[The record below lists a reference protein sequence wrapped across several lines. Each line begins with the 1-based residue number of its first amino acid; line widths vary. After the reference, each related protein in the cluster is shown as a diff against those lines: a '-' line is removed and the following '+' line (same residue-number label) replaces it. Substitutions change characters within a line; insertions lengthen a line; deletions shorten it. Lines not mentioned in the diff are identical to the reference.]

1 MSKSRIRG
9 SLSFS
14 AALAVAAG
22 VIVAPVSADE
32 SDDKALEDSKAAEQ
46 ATSDSLS
53 DIEVQLAQLA
63 AEHNDLGNKSADAQ
77 AAQIEAEAK
86 LQDALDEAVYA
97 NKAADDA
104 AEKVDEAKKDLGQI
118 STALYRDGAGMIPGA
133 EYLLGGNTFDEAT
146 QLSRAYDL
154 IGQDADKRVQEFE
167 ALQDVANSMRNEAEA
182 KTKKYQDAA
191 NKAKS
196 AADAAAK
203 EEQEAAKRLDEIS
216 VQRENLVTQ
225 LASQKGTTAQIER
238 DIQDKKEA
246 KAKEEA
252 EAEQQ
257 QTISDAEALFTEN
270 SDQAPVADAT
280 AGATDET
287 VASETQSD
295 TTTAEPAPAATAAP
309 QPTAAATKAPTA
321 APTTAAPKPAVTPAA
336 PKPAVTPAAP
346 QPAVTPAAPKPAA
359 PKPAAP
365 KPAATTTK
373 PATTTPSTGT
383 ASGSA
388 AKIVAL
394 AKSYIGIPYVWGGTS
409 PAGWDCIGFV
419 QYVYKLQGVTIDG
432 YHRSSFTPSVGYT
445 VPYSQAKP
453 GDILFWPGHVAI
465 SLGGGQNIGAWNPGM
480 GTRIGPD
487 SWIGTPSK
495 VVRVF
500 G

>member
-336 PKPAVTPAAP
+336 PKPA
-346 QPAVTPAAPKPAA
+346 A

>member
-118 STALYRDGAGMIPGA
+118 STVLYRDGAGMIPGA

-336 PKPAVTPAAP
+336 PKPA
-346 QPAVTPAAPKPAA
+346 A

>member
-336 PKPAVTPAAP
+336 PKPA
-346 QPAVTPAAPKPAA
+346 
-359 PKPAAP
+359 AP